1 MVKTISHT
9 RDYSHITLSLMGME
23 GFGNDYTARYCNI
36 GQYFK
41 IDYRGEVGGKNIP
54 QIDYVISK

>member
-23 GFGNDYTARYCNI
+23 VFGNDYAARYCNI
-36 GQYFK
+36 CQYFK
-41 IDYRGEVGGKNIP
+41 IDYRGEGGGKNSP

>member
-9 RDYSHITLSLMGME
+9 RDITLSLMGME
-23 GFGNDYTARYCNI
+23 GFGNVYAARYCNI

-41 IDYRGEVGGKNIP
+41 IDYIEEGGGKKVHKLIM
-54 QIDYVISK
+54 

>member
-1 MVKTISHT
+1 
-9 RDYSHITLSLMGME
+9 ME
-23 GFGNDYTARYCNI
+23 GFGNDNTARYCNI

-41 IDYRGEVGGKNIP
+41 IDYRGEGGGENSP

>member
-9 RDYSHITLSLMGME
+9 RDYSHIKLSLMGME
-23 GFGNDYTARYCNI
+23 GFGNDYATRHCNI
-36 GQYFK
+36 GQYFE
-41 IDYRGEVGGKNIP
+41 IDYRGKGGGKNSP